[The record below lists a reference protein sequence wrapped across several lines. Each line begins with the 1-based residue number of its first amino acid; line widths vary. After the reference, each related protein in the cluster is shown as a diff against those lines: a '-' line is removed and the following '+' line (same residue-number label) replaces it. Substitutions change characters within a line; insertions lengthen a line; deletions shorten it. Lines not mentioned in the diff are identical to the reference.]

1 MQDLS
6 VDMNCPNCGRRA
18 KVKVKE
24 MIPGHSK
31 RLNCGCIVEFTGD
44 DGREVQRSLD
54 ELGRELEKLNRTL
67 KIKF

>member
-1 MQDLS
+1 MQDLL
-6 VDMNCPNCGRRA
+6 VDMNCPNCGRKT

-24 MIPGHSK
+24 MIPGRSK

-44 DGREVQRSLD
+44 DGRKVQHSLD
-54 ELGRELEKLNRTL
+54 ELGRELKTLNRAL